1 MASSAQR
8 DLARP
13 GPRRPPPVLRETRS
27 AMLPPWPL
35 AVTLAWALSTAP
47 AVAHEHTA
55 GDVTIEHPHAHAT
68 GAAQENGTV
77 CMVIRNGGAEP
88 ERLLA
93 ARTGE
98 AQGAEL
104 RRATIFAEGVAR
116 AGPEEVVEIPPGG
129 EADLSPSGLHVMLVG
144 LRGPLFE
151 GVSFPMTLVFERAGE
166 VDVEVEV
173 VGESSH
179 ARAGHPGN

>member
-1 MASSAQR
+1 MRKNRS
-8 DLARP
+8 
-13 GPRRPPPVLRETRS
+13 GMPRS
-27 AMLPPWPL
+27 WPL
-35 AVTLAWALSTAP
+35 AVALAWALSTAS
-47 AVAHEHTA
+47 AVAHEHAA
-55 GDVTIEHPHAHAT
+55 GEVTIEHPHAHAT

-77 CMVIRNGGAEP
+77 CMVVRNRGVAP

-116 AGPEEVVEIPPGG
+116 TGPVEAVEIPPGG
-129 EADLSPSGLHVMLVG
+129 EAELEPGGPHVRLVG

-166 VDVEVEV
+166 VEVEVEV
-173 VGESSH
+173 MGENPH
-179 ARAGHPGN
+179 GGAGHPGN

>member
-1 MASSAQR
+1 M
-8 DLARP
+8 
-13 GPRRPPPVLRETRS
+13 RETRS

-35 AVTLAWALSTAP
+35 VATLAWALSTAP

-55 GDVTIEHPHAHAT
+55 GDVTIKHPHAHAT
-68 GAAQENGTV
+68 VAAQENGAA
-77 CMVIRNGGAEP
+77 CMVIRNHGAAP
-88 ERLLA
+88 EHLLA

-98 AQGAEL
+98 ALGVEL

-116 AGPEEVVEIPPGG
+116 TGPVETVEIPPGG
-129 EADLSPSGLHVMLVG
+129 EAELEPGGLHVMLLG

-166 VDVEVEV
+166 VEVEV
-173 VGESSH
+173 VGESPH
-179 ARAGHPGN
+179 AGAGHPGN